1 MKLPYE
7 DATAGDKAL
16 ATAQKILERFGC
28 TSFGTMIDQERQ
40 CVIVA
45 FKWRGRNVQLEAS
58 WKGYATAW
66 LKAHPLDRARTWD
79 RQKHDR
85 RALEIGRVAVCS
97 CLRDWIKGQ
106 VTAVE
111 CGIMSFEAVFMPHML
126 LASGERVIDRVE
138 RDVLPALA
146 GPDSAT

>member
-85 RALEIGRVAVCS
+85 RARV
-97 CLRDWIKGQ
+97 RG
-106 VTAVE
+106 
-111 CGIMSFEAVFMPHML
+111 EAVRVGAAADRLPDHARRPPL
-126 LASGERVIDRVE
+126 DSGPQI
-138 RDVLPALA
+138 LPARK
-146 GPDSAT
+146 